1 LRKGAARAQRV
12 LERNPEGKR
21 LLPRPRPRHKW
32 EEGIKINGKETEL
45 EGMDWIHLAED
56 RGQCEGCC
64 EYDDEPSG
72 SRK

>member
-1 LRKGAARAQRV
+1 M
-12 LERNPEGKR
+12 
-21 LLPRPRPRHKW
+21 
-32 EEGIKINGKETEL
+32 NGKETEL